1 MLKAVLFDLYDTLIY
16 IEIEAYL
23 KGRERLAAAL
33 GVSTEFLFSLWRK
46 HIHARF
52 TGKILTLED
61 MIKVAAGELG
71 ITLDAEVIKELA
83 REEQEN
89 LLSSVNPYPDTGNLL
104 AYLKSKGLKICLVSN
119 ASQASAPVLSKVN
132 LERYFDAVVFSFQ
145 IGITKPEPAI
155 YHEALKRLDVKPEEA
170 LFVGD
175 GASEEL
181 EGAERAGI
189 KALKV
194 VQDYQD
200 KTFHRND
207 YKGTRVLNLS
217 GVMDFI
223 RKQICNET

>member
-16 IEIEAYL
+16 IERDAYL
-23 KGRERLAAAL
+23 KGRERLAAVL
-33 GVSTEFLFSLWRK
+33 GISTESLFALWRK
-46 HIHARF
+46 HIHERF

-61 MIKVAAGELG
+61 MIRVAAGELG
-71 ITLDAEVIKELA
+71 IALVPETVKELA
-83 REEQEN
+83 QDEQEN
-89 LLSSVNPYPDTGNLL
+89 LLASVYQYPDAENLL

-119 ASQASAPVLSKVN
+119 ASQASSLVLSRVN
-132 LERYFDAVVFSFQ
+132 FELFFDVVVFSFQ
-145 IGITKPEPAI
+145 SGITKPEPAI
-155 YHEALKRLDVKPEEA
+155 YHEALKRLEVKPEEA

-181 EGAERAGI
+181 EGAESAGI

-207 YKGTRVLNLS
+207 FKGAKVKALA

-223 RKQICNET
+223 RKQIEND